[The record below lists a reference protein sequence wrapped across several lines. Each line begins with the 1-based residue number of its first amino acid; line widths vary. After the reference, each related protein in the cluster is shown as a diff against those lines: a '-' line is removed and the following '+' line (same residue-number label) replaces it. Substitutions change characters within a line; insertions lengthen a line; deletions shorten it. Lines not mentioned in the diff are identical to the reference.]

1 MTSPPSKSSRPLV
14 IASVMASMF
23 MVAIEATIVS
33 TAMPLIAAQLGGLN
47 LYSWVFS
54 SFLLTQTALTVVFGK
69 LADLYGRKPVMLLGI
84 AIFLVGSVLA
94 GFAWSMP
101 AMIVF
106 RLIQGVGAGAMLPVA
121 LTIVADLYPAR
132 ERGKVQ
138 GYLASVWVISAVV
151 GPMVGGLIIRNLS
164 WAWIFWMNVPI
175 GLVAAAGFVAY
186 LHENVKLEPPS
197 IDIAGAVLF
206 TIAIASLMIALTQA
220 GTSDGRLA
228 LLAAGLFCLSSA
240 LFVLQERRASD
251 PMISFTLWS
260 RRPIAATNGV
270 AVLSNMALMG
280 LTTFLPMYVQS
291 VLHRS
296 PVVAG
301 LTLTMMLLGWP
312 VAATLASRVFQRF
325 GLRRIM
331 VAGSALLPAGAIVFV
346 LLTPESSPV
355 TAALGSLVMGFGM
368 GLVSMTSLVLIQEV
382 VTRSQRGSA
391 TASTLFSRNL
401 GSTLGATA
409 FGAVFNYGLAHAK
422 GVGAV
427 TSDQLRQLLEAPPD
441 TIGSHTDVMAALQ
454 QSLHFTFWA
463 MFVISLTIVLLA
475 LLVPAVAIRDVTET
489 PAE

>member
-1 MTSPPSKSSRPLV
+1 
-14 IASVMASMF
+14 MASMF

-33 TAMPLIAAQLGGLN
+33 TAMPLIVAQLGGLQ

-94 GFAWSMP
+94 GLAWSMP

-164 WAWIFWMNVPI
+164 WAWIFWINIPI
-175 GLVAAAGFVAY
+175 GLAAAAGFIAY
-186 LHENVKLEPPS
+186 LHENIRHEPRS

-206 TIAIASLMIALTQA
+206 TIAIASLMIALT
-220 GTSDGRLA
+220 SDDMLA

-240 LFVLQERRASD
+240 LFVVQERRASD
-251 PMISFTLWS
+251 PMVSFALWS

-280 LTTFLPMYVQS
+280 LTTFLPMYVQG

-301 LTLTMMLLGWP
+301 LTLTMLLLGWP
-312 VAATLASRVFQRF
+312 VAATLASRVFQQF
-325 GLRRIM
+325 GLRPIM
-331 VAGSALLPAGAIVFV
+331 VVGSVLLPAGAIVFV

-368 GLVSMTSLVLIQEV
+368 GLVSMSSLVLIQEV

-391 TASTLFSRNL
+391 TASTLFARNL

-409 FGAVFNYGLAHAK
+409 LGAVFNYGLAHAK
-422 GVGAV
+422 GVGAI
-427 TSDQLRQLLEAPPD
+427 TSDQLRELLDAPPD
-441 TIGSHTDVMAALQ
+441 TIASHKAVLAALQ